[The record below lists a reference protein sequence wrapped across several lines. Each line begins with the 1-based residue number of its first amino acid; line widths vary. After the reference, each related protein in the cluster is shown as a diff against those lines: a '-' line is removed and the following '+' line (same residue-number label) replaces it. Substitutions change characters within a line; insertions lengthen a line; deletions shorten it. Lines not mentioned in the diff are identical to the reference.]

1 MGLPSLPCSIDCLS
15 FMKARVFPILLLAA
29 LLAGCATQPESR
41 KAELKTP
48 YRRPLTSVGAM
59 FGSLPPAVQSTVLA
73 EAGGGEITDAY
84 RDTSSGRVI
93 YKIFFRD
100 PDLFPPLYVA
110 PDGSVLNYDL
120 TVAVAAHRGVLVK
133 VSDLPSKVVKV
144 IEDRGTITGI
154 STISKEKWGDRTV
167 YVVIFKDRA
176 HYPNLYIADDGGL
189 VEEGR

>member
-1 MGLPSLPCSIDCLS
+1 
-15 FMKARVFPILLLAA
+15 MKARVFPIILLAG
-29 LLAGCATQPESR
+29 LLAGCATKPESR

-48 YRRPLTSVGAM
+48 YHRPLTSVGAM

-84 RDTSSGRVI
+84 RDTSAGRVV

-120 TVAVAAHRGVLVK
+120 TVAVAAHRGSLVK
-133 VSDLPSKVVKV
+133 TSDLPPKVVKL
-144 IEDRGTITGI
+144 IEERATLSGI
-154 STISKEKWGDRTV
+154 STISKETWGNRTV
-167 YVVIFKDRA
+167 YVVTFKDPA
-176 HYPNLYIADDGGL
+176 HYPNLYVAEDGSL